1 VFCLMR
7 HLIAKRDLQAM
18 VRKKLAYLFDA
29 VFMSPARDFADN
41 DWIYAVLSTGAGA
54 MGGAS
59 VLLAPPA
66 SSLLGQVSRRLVGCA
81 GDVILACSLRCLINQ
96 CIPAD
101 LCPAAFEV
109 SLGTDCYIVTPNTQ
123 LHCRCTHT
131 LPAILT
137 RPLQYRQ
144 KRHCMLSDS

>member
-1 VFCLMR
+1 LEVSFHVFCLMR

-96 CIPAD
+96 CVPAD
-101 LCPAAFEV
+101 LSPSRFRDLSRYRLLYCYSIHPAALSFH
-109 SLGTDCYIVTPNTQ
+109 SHTGG
-123 LHCRCTHT
+123 HTHT
-131 LPAILT
+131 SSAVP
-137 RPLQYRQ
+137 P
-144 KRHCMLSDS
+144 

>member
-7 HLIAKRDLQAM
+7 YLTVKRDMQAM

-29 VFMSPARDFADN
+29 VFKTPTRDFADN

-54 MGGAS
+54 VGGAS

-81 GDVILACSLRCLINQ
+81 GDVILACSRRCLINQ
-96 CIPAD
+96 CVPAD
-101 LCPAAFEV
+101 LEPSRFRDLSRYRLLYCYSKHPAAL
-109 SLGTDCYIVTPNTQ
+109 SSYSHTGG
-123 LHCRCTHT
+123 HTHT
-131 LPAILT
+131 SSAVP
-137 RPLQYRQ
+137 P
-144 KRHCMLSDS
+144 